1 MKHDPYSLTELI
13 RNDDFIAWVR
23 KPDEKNEIRWRQ
35 FLQNNPRKKETV
47 ESARRYIIFMGED
60 TGKSQPTSEQS
71 EKMWKA
77 VERHLR
83 GEEEVRDEEIVEEE
97 TEPEPGR
104 VISGWR
110 WARIA
115 ASTAL
120 IAGMTSFSYWYYV
133 NQAGREHGKDFQIA
147 GVSQNLIERSNDT
160 DKPML
165 VLLPD
170 GSSVVLEPESSLRYE
185 KSMNAQT
192 RETVLKGKAFFEIVK
207 DAKRPF
213 LVYSYGL
220 ATKVLGTSFSV
231 DAPEDGKEI
240 KVEVTTGK
248 VSVFSV
254 DDLEDDDSKVN
265 SKELKGFILN
275 PTEKVAFSREAGTFT
290 KSVEK
295 VTISESER
303 DISKQAFVFDETPV
317 SEVFA
322 TLEKAYNIQIVYNES
337 LMGDC
342 PLNATLIGQPIHEKL
357 SVICNALDAQFEI
370 QNNQVKITGLG
381 CK

>member
-83 GEEEVRDEEIVEEE
+83 GEEEVKDDEIVEEE
-97 TEPEPGR
+97 AEPEPGR

-133 NQAGREHGKDFQIA
+133 NQAGREYGKDFQIA
-147 GVSQNLIERSNDT
+147 GVSRNLIERSNNT

-192 RETVLKGKAFFEIVK
+192 RETVLRGKAFFEIVK

-231 DAPEDGKEI
+231 DAPENGKEI

-248 VSVFSV
+248 VSVFSM
-254 DDLEDDDSKVN
+254 DELTGADNKIN
-265 SKELKGFILN
+265 SGMLKGFIIN
-275 PTEKVAFSREAGTFT
+275 PTEKIAFSREAGTFT
-290 KSVEK
+290 RSVEK
-295 VTISESER
+295 VTIAEGER

-317 SEVFA
+317 SEVFE
-322 TLEKAYNIQIVYNES
+322 TLEKAYNIQIVYNKS

-342 PLNATLIGQPIHEKL
+342 PLNATLIGQPIYEKL

>member
-13 RNDDFIAWVR
+13 RNDEFIAWVR
-23 KPDEKNEIRWRQ
+23 KPDERNEVHWRQ

-83 GEEEVRDEEIVEEE
+83 GEDDGNDDEMVEEE

-104 VISGWR
+104 ALSGWR

-115 ASTAL
+115 ASTML

-133 NQAGREHGKDFQIA
+133 NQAGHENKKGLHRVALTEDF
-147 GVSQNLIERSNDT
+147 VEKNNRT

-185 KSMNAQT
+185 KTEQAGS
-192 RETVLKGKAFFEIVK
+192 REAVLKGKAFFEIVK
-207 DAKRPF
+207 DARRPF
-213 LVYSYGL
+213 LIYSFGL
-220 ATKVLGTSFSV
+220 ATKVLGTSFSI
-231 DAPEDGKEI
+231 DAPEDGEEI
-240 KVEVTTGK
+240 KVAVKTGK
-248 VSVFSV
+248 VSVFSMDELSDV
-254 DDLEDDDSKVN
+254 DSQVK
-265 SKELKGFILN
+265 SGELKGFILN
-275 PTEKVAFSREAGTFT
+275 PTEKVAFSRETRTFT

-295 VTISESER
+295 PAVPEENG
-303 DISKQAFVFDETPV
+303 DISKQIFVYDETPV
-317 SEVFA
+317 SKVFEA
-322 TLEKAYNIQIVYNES
+322 IENAYQVTIVYNREK
-337 LMGDC
+337 LGKL
-342 PLNATLIGQPIHEKL
+342 PLNATLTGTPLKGKME
-357 SVICNALDAQFEI
+357 VICHALDAQFEI
-370 QNNQVKITGLG
+370 SGNQITVT
-381 CK
+381 KASDH